1 MQTRSS
7 AVSRTRSIAFA
18 GLSVALLAVSA
29 WITVPLGP
37 VPFTMQTFVIVFLL
51 LALKPSESLS
61 AIAAYLVLGGIGL
74 PLFSGMKG
82 GMVALL
88 GPTGGFLWSFFVAA
102 AVAIAFLRVTG
113 KRSIVFEYVAAAIY
127 LVISYA
133 MGWFWLMTSTGM
145 SAESAFV
152 AAVAPFIV
160 IDIIKIVLAV
170 PAAHAVRKAVT
181 DKVKPQV
188 QAA

>member
-1 MQTRSS
+1 MQTISS
-7 AVSRTRSIAFA
+7 AATRTRSIAFV

-51 LALKPSESLS
+51 LALKPSESVS
-61 AIAAYLVLGGIGL
+61 AIAAYLALGSIGL

-82 GMVALL
+82 GIAALM
-88 GPTGGFLWSFFVAA
+88 GPTGGFLWSFLVATIV
-102 AVAIAFLRVTG
+102 AVLFLRVAGRRT
-113 KRSIVFEYVAAAIY
+113 IVFEYVAAAIY

-145 SAESAFV
+145 TAEAAFL

-160 IDIIKIVLAV
+160 IDIVKIVVAV
-170 PAAHAVRKAVT
+170 PVAHAVRKAVT
-181 DKVKPQV
+181 GKAAAKP
-188 QAA
+188 AAA

>member
-18 GLSVALLAVSA
+18 GLSVALLTVSA

-82 GMVALL
+82 GMAALL

-102 AVAIAFLRVTG
+102 AVAIVFLRVTG
-113 KRSIVFEYVAAAIY
+113 KRSSGTY
-127 LVISYA
+127 
-133 MGWFWLMTSTGM
+133 W
-145 SAESAFV
+145 
-152 AAVAPFIV
+152 
-160 IDIIKIVLAV
+160 
-170 PAAHAVRKAVT
+170 
-181 DKVKPQV
+181 
-188 QAA
+188 